1 MIAALPA
8 MTAGVIVYLYRTKRL
23 SRILFFCLLAGV
35 LAASVSLLSEWA
47 DGTRQ
52 AVTELPKNSGLLEGT
67 VPLTVV
73 TDDGETERVEI
84 RIPEEKPSPEE
95 IRDILE
101 QTEEELDDRILG
113 RNTSLQ
119 EVEWNLELPESSEEY
134 PALSIVWSS
143 DRPEILSWEGKI
155 GTAAESGGSE
165 VTLRATL
172 SLEEETLETSRTV
185 TVYPSKETM
194 AIEQRLQEK
203 GNALNEE
210 QPGENYRLPDELD
223 GKELTWYRENEGT
236 GKKLCLLLLA
246 AAGLAAVSAGQKKEE
261 DRKKRQKE
269 LLSRYPELLSK
280 THLLLAAG
288 LSLRKVFERL
298 ASDYRREKK
307 RTGKQQASGE
317 EILRTWY
324 EMENGVLEQD
334 AFAHLGERCGIPEY
348 KSFALLLAQ
357 NQKKGGHL
365 LPQLLEKEVQDAFE
379 ARKRQARIGGEKAA
393 IRLALPMGMMLI
405 VVLVIIMVP
414 ALLSF

>member
-1 MIAALPA
+1 MMAVLPA

-23 SRILFFCLLAGV
+23 SRIVFFCLMAGV
-35 LAASVSLLSEWA
+35 LAAAVSLVSEFA
-47 DGTRQ
+47 GGSRQ
-52 AVTELPKNSGLLEGT
+52 QVTELPKEGGLLQGA
-67 VPLTVV
+67 VPLIVE
-73 TDDGETERVEI
+73 TDDGSEEQVEI
-84 RIPEEKPSPEE
+84 RIPERKRSADE
-95 IRDILE
+95 IRDLLE
-101 QTEEELDDRILG
+101 QKEDELEEEILG
-113 RNTSLQ
+113 KNESLRR
-119 EVEWNLELPESSEEY
+119 VEWNLKLPESFEDS
-134 PALSIVWSS
+134 PVTAVWSS

-155 GTAAESGGSE
+155 GTDAEPGGST

-172 SLEEETLETSRTV
+172 SLEEETLDTSFKAR
-185 TVYPSKETM
+185 VYPSKEKA
-194 AIEQRLQEK
+194 AIGQRLQEE
-203 GNALNEE
+203 GDTLNEE
-210 QPGENYRLPDELD
+210 QPGKTYRLPEELD
-223 GKELTWYRENEGT
+223 GRKLTWYRESERSGQR
-236 GKKLCLLLLA
+236 LCLLLLA

-261 DRKKRQKE
+261 ERKKRQQE
-269 LLSRYPELLSK
+269 LRRRYPELLSK

-307 RTGKQQASGE
+307 RSGKEQASGE

-334 AFAHLGERCGIPEY
+334 AFAHFGERCGIPEY

-379 ARKRQARIGGEKAA
+379 ARKRQARIAGEKAA
-393 IRLALPMGMMLI
+393 VKLALPMGMMLI

>member
-23 SRILFFCLLAGV
+23 SRILFFCLLIGV
-35 LAASVSLLSEWA
+35 LAAAVSLFSEWA
-47 DGTRQ
+47 EGTRQ
-52 AVTELPKNSGLLEGT
+52 EVTELPKTGGLLEGT

-73 TDDGETERVEI
+73 TDDGESEKVEI
-84 RIPEEKPSPEE
+84 RIPEEKRPPEE

-101 QTEEELDDRILG
+101 QTEEELDNRILG

-119 EVEWNLELPESSEEY
+119 EVEWNLELPESSEKY

-143 DRPEILSWEGKI
+143 DRPEILSWDGKI
-155 GTAAESGGSE
+155 GTAAESDGSE

-185 TVYPSKETM
+185 TVYPSKEP
-194 AIEQRLQEK
+194 AAVEQRLQEK
-203 GNALNEE
+203 GNVLNEE

-223 GKELTWYRENEGT
+223 GKELTWYREKEGT
-236 GKKLCLLLLA
+236 GQKLCLLLLA
-246 AAGLAAVSAGQKKEE
+246 AAGLAAVSTGQKKEE
-261 DRKKRQKE
+261 ERKNRQKE
-269 LLSRYPELLSK
+269 LLRRYPELLSK

-298 ASDYRREKK
+298 ASDYSREKK
-307 RTGKQQASGE
+307 RTGKQQAAGE

-334 AFAHLGERCGIPEY
+334 AFAHMGERCGIPEY

-365 LPQLLEKEVQDAFE
+365 LPQLLEKEVQEAFE

-393 IRLALPMGMMLI
+393 VRLALPMGMMLI